1 VLVRLLW
8 PKMRKRSGRLGGKG
22 APGSARAAI
31 LNFLAALAPGELR
44 PLLALLLSPLG
55 PALRPPPA
63 GALPEPAAAP
73 APAAAAAAHA
83 QDGVASEATDGSSR
97 HAPEPG
103 PAQPAPEAD
112 LFEEPWW
119 AAELGAPGRGAAWW
133 LAAADA
139 RALAALPARTRLG
152 FLNAAADALARL
164 GHRLGPYLPALA
176 ALGVAALEAATA
188 GLPRAAAGV
197 PLVPAPEAPR
207 AGAPAG
213 EPGGRAGPG
222 QAAGQPRAGAV
233 HEGGRS
239 PDAAAPGEGPRP
251 DERPAGCADPGAPQ
265 QRGEADGPAEGGEP
279 GAGRPGD
286 GGREVGAGAR
296 PPLAGLGR
304 RFPDGADWAPLWPR
318 FLAAAEPL
326 ALRLPTEAR
335 GRFVLRPNPGRLC
348 HLGHDMTFR
357 QGGHASTL
365 PKS

>member
-1 VLVRLLW
+1 MLLSACTQLTGTTCAGSAGALAVLVRLLW

-44 PLLALLLSPLG
+44 PLLALLLAPLG
-55 PALRPPPA
+55 AALRPPPA
-63 GALPEPAAAP
+63 GDFPEPAAAP
-73 APAAAAAAHA
+73 APTATGAADA
-83 QDGVASEATDGSSR
+83 QGGGAGRPADDSSH

-133 LAAADA
+133 LAAADG
-139 RALAALPARTRLG
+139 RALASLPARTRLG

-176 ALGVAALEAATA
+176 ALAVAALEAATA
-188 GLPRAAAGV
+188 GLPRAAAGA
-197 PLVPAPEAPR
+197 PPGTAPEAAR
-207 AGAPAG
+207 AGAPAS
-213 EPGGRAGPG
+213 EPGGPAGPG

-233 HEGGRS
+233 VEGSGL
-239 PDAAAPGEGPRP
+239 PDAAAAMEGLRS
-251 DERPAGCADPGAPQ
+251 DERRAGGGDPGAPQ
-265 QRGEADGPAEGGEP
+265 HDGQAAKPAEGGEP
-279 GAGRPGD
+279 GGRPGD
-286 GGREVGAGAR
+286 GGREVRAAALHL
-296 PPLAGLGR
+296 LAELWR

-335 GRFVLRPNPGRLC
+335 GRPVLRYNQAV
-348 HLGHDMTFR
+348 F
-357 QGGHASTL
+357 
-365 PKS
+365 